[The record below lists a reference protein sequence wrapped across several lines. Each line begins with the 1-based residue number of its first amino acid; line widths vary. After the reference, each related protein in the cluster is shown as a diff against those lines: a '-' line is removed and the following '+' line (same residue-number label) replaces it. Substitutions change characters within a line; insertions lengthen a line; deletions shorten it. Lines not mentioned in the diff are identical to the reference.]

1 MNGPLPRATDFTT
14 VAVGDEV
21 RVRHTFHAD
30 EVAAFARLS
39 GDTNPLHVDPAFART
54 TAFGRPVVHG
64 MLSAAHLSAIIGTR
78 LPGPGALWF
87 QQQFEFPT
95 PVFVGDEV
103 EFTLRVEHTSAA
115 TRTIVVWVEAR
126 NQHHAV
132 VLKGRGTVMLVEHDA
147 DAAAVDLG
155 AALVTGGSRG
165 IGAAIARR
173 LAADGRPVGVNYRVS
188 RDAAERLAADIVAG
202 GGQAVAVQ
210 GDVSDPKAVSELVR
224 ACSERLAQPI
234 GILVNNASGP
244 LPQAG
249 FLDCRWEDFDAQFRV
264 QLGGAVLCAHEL
276 LPGMAA
282 RGTGRIVN
290 IGSTAAWGVPPPNAA
305 PYVAA
310 KAALAALT
318 RALAVEFGPKGVCV
332 NMVSPSM
339 VETDLVAHVP
349 ERLRK
354 VAAMQ
359 APLRR
364 LATPAHVAEVV
375 AALCGPA
382 GAAITGADIPV
393 AAGSAM

>member
-1 MNGPLPRATDFTT
+1 MSTPLEPRADFAKI
-14 VAVGDEV
+14 AVGDEV
-21 RVRHTFHAD
+21 RARHTFHAD

-39 GDTNPLHVDPAFART
+39 GDTNPLHVDPAFAQT

-103 EFTLRVEHTSAA
+103 EFVLRVEHVSAA

-132 VLKGRGTVMLVEHDA
+132 VLKGRGSVMVMEHDA
-147 DAAAVDLG
+147 VPAAADLG
-155 AALVTGGSRG
+155 VALVTGASRG

-173 LAADGRPVGVNYRVS
+173 LAADGRPVGVNYKTNRN
-188 RDAAERLAADIVAG
+188 AAERVAADIVAAG
-202 GGQAVAVQ
+202 GRAAIVQ
-210 GDVSDPKAVSELVR
+210 GDVSDPKAVAAMVR
-224 ACSERLAQPI
+224 ECGDRLEQPI

-249 FLDCRWEDFDAQFRV
+249 FLECNWDDFDAQFRV
-264 QLGGAVLCAHEL
+264 QLGGAVSCAREVI
-276 LPGMAA
+276 PGMAA
-282 RGTGRIVN
+282 RGAGRIVN
-290 IGSTAAWGVPPPNAA
+290 MGSTAAWGVPPTNAA

-318 RALAVEFGPKGVCV
+318 RALAVEFGPKGISV

-364 LATPAHVAEVV
+364 LATPAQVAEVV